1 LTNNEILHI
10 IDIPLISEREIMNM
24 STLRDL
30 REQAGLTAFDL
41 AAQADVSLSTINR
54 MERGDAVTRLIAY
67 KVLNTLSNRLGRKID
82 IGDVEGLNIK

>member
-1 LTNNEILHI
+1 
-10 IDIPLISEREIMNM
+10 M
-24 STLRDL
+24 STLKAL

-67 KVLNTLSNRLGRKID
+67 KVLNTLSNRLGKKVEID
-82 IGDVEGLNIK
+82 EVEGLRVK

>member
-1 LTNNEILHI
+1 
-10 IDIPLISEREIMNM
+10 M
-24 STLRDL
+24 STLKDL

-67 KVLNTLSNRLGRKID
+67 KVLNTLSNRLGRKVDID
-82 IGDVEGLNIK
+82 DVEGLNIK

>member
-1 LTNNEILHI
+1 
-10 IDIPLISEREIMNM
+10 MNV

-54 MERGDAVTRLIAY
+54 MARGDSVSRLIAY
-67 KVLNTLSNRLGRKID
+67 KVLNILSSRLGRRIEID
-82 IGDVEGLNIK
+82 DVEGLKVK

>member
-1 LTNNEILHI
+1 
-10 IDIPLISEREIMNM
+10 MNM

-82 IGDVEGLNIK
+82 IDDVEGLNIK

>member
-1 LTNNEILHI
+1 
-10 IDIPLISEREIMNM
+10 M

-30 REQAGLTAFDL
+30 REQAGLTAFVL

-82 IGDVEGLNIK
+82 IGDVEGLNVK